1 MKALRSL
8 VMAFSMFSRIPM
20 PRIDW
25 RPESMRYMFVAFPL
39 VGLVIGLALWGWAWI
54 AQTVPLGN
62 VLLAAGCTALPVL
75 ITGGIHLDGFCDTVD
90 ALSSYGDREK
100 KLGILKDPHIG
111 AFAMIYTV
119 VYLLACVGCYS
130 ELAMTPA
137 LLLCLGAGMA
147 LSRTVA
153 GWAVV
158 FWPNAKPDGLS
169 RTFSDSA
176 QKRPVGIWLAVIA
189 ALLLAAAAYVQWRYA
204 IALAVAGLLVPR
216 WVRRV
221 AIKQFGGMT
230 GDIAGFTIQLTELA
244 MLIGLIAAQKLGGF
258 S

>member
-20 PRIDW
+20 PHIDW
-25 RPESMRYMFVAFPL
+25 RPESMRYMFLAFPL
-39 VGLVIGLALWGWAWI
+39 VGLLIGLALWGWSWI
-54 AQTVPLGN
+54 AQTLPLGG
-62 VLLAAGCTALPVL
+62 VLFAAGCTALPVL

-90 ALSSYGDREK
+90 ALSSYGDHEK

-119 VYLLACVGCYS
+119 IYLLACVGCYS
-130 ELAMTPA
+130 ELAITPA
-137 LLLCLGAGMA
+137 LLICLCAGLM

-169 RTFSDSA
+169 RTFADGA
-176 QKRPVGIWLAVIA
+176 QKRPVGIWLTAIAV
-189 ALLLAAAAYVQWRYA
+189 LLLASAAYVQWCYA
-204 IALAVAGLLVPR
+204 IALAAACMLVPL

-221 AIKQFGGMT
+221 AIKQFGGVT
-230 GDIAGFTIQLTELA
+230 GDIAGFTIQLTELV